1 MAGIPQL
8 GATID
13 FVNGPAF
20 ISTAFTLDDAVKGL
34 LGTGQLA
41 DADDSVD
48 ISSIILRASVRRGR
62 NRILNKFEAG
72 TAVVE
77 IKDDNGDWNP
87 ANTAGP
93 YYGKLVPLRKIRIF
107 ADYEGI
113 RYYLFSG
120 FITSYDTTFAL
131 GADEVS
137 RVILQCVD
145 GFRLLNNAAITTVP
159 DTGAGQL
166 SGARINK
173 LLDVVDWPLSQRDI
187 NAGNSTMQADPG
199 TANRTV
205 LEAIQTVENSE
216 FGGFFLDAEGN
227 ATFYSRTTVSQYA
240 DSTPVVFSDDG
251 IGIGYAQI
259 DLAFDDTLIINNVLV
274 QRLNGTNQV
283 VSDQTSIDDY
293 FIHSGARTGIL
304 VQTDTEALN
313 QATMILESRKDASLR
328 IDSMTLNL
336 VDDGQVARNIAGI
349 DLEIFD
355 LVTITKSM
363 PGSTSITSELFVQ
376 GLQHDI
382 TRTTFTTKILTSEPI
397 IQAFILDSATQGVL
411 DVAGVLSY

>member
-13 FVNGPAF
+13 FTNGPAF
-20 ISTAFTLDDAVKGL
+20 ISTAFTLDDTIKGK

-41 DADDSVD
+41 DSDDSVD
-48 ISSIILRASVRRGR
+48 ISNIILRSSIRRGR

-77 IKDDNGDWNP
+77 IKDETGDWNP

-93 YYGKLVPLRKIRIF
+93 YYGKLIPLRKIRIF
-107 ADYEGI
+107 ADYNGV

-137 RVILQCVD
+137 RVILNCVD

-159 DTGAGQL
+159 DSGAGQL
-166 SGARINK
+166 SGTRINK
-173 LLDVVDWPLSQRDI
+173 LLDVVDWPEFQRDI
-187 NAGNSTMQADPG
+187 NAGDSTMQADPG
-199 TANRTV
+199 TADRTV

-240 DSTPVVFSDDG
+240 DSTPTVFSDTGSG
-251 IGIGYAQI
+251 IAYAQI
-259 DLAFDDTLIINNVLV
+259 DLAFDDTLIVNDVSV
-274 QRLNGTNQV
+274 QRLNGTNQT
-283 VSDQTSIDDY
+283 VSDQTSIDNY

-304 VQTDTEALN
+304 VQTDTESLN
-313 QATMILESRKDASLR
+313 QATMILQARKNATLR

-336 VDDGQVARNIAGI
+336 VDDGQTARNIAGI
-349 DLEIFD
+349 NLEIFD
-355 LVTITKSM
+355 LVTITKTM

-397 IQAFILDSATQGVL
+397 IQAFILDSTSQGIL

>member
-8 GATID
+8 GAEID

-20 ISTAFTLDDAVKGL
+20 ISTAFTLDNVVKGV

-93 YYGKLVPLRKIRIF
+93 YYGKLVPLRKIRVF

-137 RVILQCVD
+137 KVILQCVD
-145 GFRLLNNAAITTVP
+145 GFRLLNNAAISTVP

-166 SGARINK
+166 SGTRINK
-173 LLDVVDWPLSQRDI
+173 LLDVVDWPQSQRDI
-187 NAGNSTMQADPG
+187 NAGDSTMQADPG
-199 TANRTV
+199 TADRTV
-205 LEAIQTVENSE
+205 LGAIQTVEDSE
-216 FGGFFLDAEGN
+216 FGGFFVDAEGN

-240 DSTPVVFSDDG
+240 DSTPVVFNDNG
-251 IGIGYAQI
+251 TGIGYAQI
-259 DLAFDDTLIINNVLV
+259 DLAFDDTLIVNNVSV
-274 QRLNGTNQV
+274 QRLNGTNQT
-283 VSDQTSIDDY
+283 VSDQTSIDSY

-304 VQTDTEALN
+304 VQTDQESLD
-313 QATMILESRKDASLR
+313 QATMILESRKDATLR

-336 VDDGQVARNIAGI
+336 VDDGQEARNIAGV

-355 LVTITKSM
+355 LVNVTKAM
-363 PGSTSITSELFVQ
+363 PGSTSITKELFVQ

-397 IQAFILDSATQGVL
+397 IQAFILDSQTQGVL
-411 DVAGVLSY
+411 GVAGVLSY

>member
-8 GATID
+8 GAEID

-20 ISTAFTLDDAVKGL
+20 ISTAFTIGDPIRGR

-41 DADDSVD
+41 DGSDIVD
-48 ISSIILRASVRRGR
+48 ITSIILRSSIRRGR

-87 ANTAGP
+87 ANVSGP
-93 YYGKLVPLRKIRIF
+93 YYGKLIPLRKIRIY

-120 FITSYDTTFAL
+120 FITSYDTQFAI
-131 GADEVS
+131 GANEVS

-166 SGARINK
+166 SGTRINK
-173 LLDVVDWPLSQRDI
+173 LLDVVDWPISQRDI
-187 NAGNSTMQADPG
+187 NAGDSTMQADPG
-199 TANRTV
+199 TADRTV
-205 LEAIQTVENSE
+205 LEAIQTVEDSE

-251 IGIGYAQI
+251 SEIGFAQI
-259 DLAFDDTLIINNVLV
+259 DLAFDDTLIVNEVSV
-274 QRLNGTNQV
+274 QRLNGTNQT
-283 VSDQTSIDDY
+283 VSDQTSIDNY
-293 FIHSGARTGIL
+293 FKHSGARTGIL
-304 VQTDTEALN
+304 VQSDTESLD
-313 QATMILESRKDASLR
+313 QAKMILSSRKDATLR

-336 VDDGQVARNIAGI
+336 VDDGQIARNIAGI

-355 LVTITKSM
+355 LVNITKAM
-363 PGSTSITSELFVQ
+363 PGSTSITRELFVQ
-376 GLQHDI
+376 GVQHDV

-397 IQAFILDSATQGVL
+397 IQAFIIGSTSQGIL
-411 DVAGVLSY
+411 GVAGVLSY

>member
-8 GATID
+8 GAEID

-20 ISTAFTLDDAVKGL
+20 ISTAFTLDDPVKGL
-34 LGTGQLA
+34 LDTGQLA
-41 DADDSVD
+41 TADDSVD
-48 ISSIILRASVRRGR
+48 ISSIILRSSIRRGR

-93 YYGKLVPLRKIRIF
+93 YFGKLVPLRKIRIF

-159 DTGAGQL
+159 DSGAGQL
-166 SGARINK
+166 SGTRINK

-187 NAGNSTMQADPG
+187 NPGDSTMQADPG
-199 TANRTV
+199 TADRTV
-205 LEAIQTVENSE
+205 VEAIQTVENSE

-227 ATFYSRTTVSQYA
+227 ATFYSRTTVSQFA

-251 IGIGYAQI
+251 TGIGYAQI
-259 DLAFDDTLIINNVLV
+259 DLAFDDTLIVNNVSV

-313 QATMILESRKDASLR
+313 QATMILQSRKDATLR

-336 VDDGQVARNIAGI
+336 VDDGQEARNIAGLN
-349 DLEIFD
+349 LEIFD
-355 LVTITKSM
+355 LVNITKAM
-363 PGSTSITSELFVQ
+363 PGSTSITKELFVQ
-376 GLQHDI
+376 GMQHDI

-397 IQAFILDSATQGVL
+397 IQAFILDSTVQGIL

>member
-20 ISTAFTLDDAVKGL
+20 ISTAFTLDDAIKGQ

-48 ISSIILRASVRRGR
+48 ISSIILRSSVRRGR

-77 IKDDNGDWNP
+77 IKDDTGDWNP

-93 YYGKLVPLRKIRIF
+93 YYGNLVPLRKIRIF
-107 ADYEGI
+107 ADYDGI

-120 FITSYDTTFAL
+120 FITSYDTQFAI

-137 RVILQCVD
+137 RVILNCVD
-145 GFRLLNNAAITTVP
+145 GFRLFNNAAITTVSGTSP
-159 DTGAGQL
+159 GQL
-166 SGARINK
+166 SGARIEN
-173 LLDVVDWPLSQRDI
+173 LLDVIDWPNSQRAID
-187 NAGNSTMQADPG
+187 AGDSSMQADPG
-199 TANRTV
+199 TSRTV
-205 LEAIQTVENSE
+205 LEALQTVEDSE
-216 FGGFFLDAEGN
+216 FGGFFMSAEGD
-227 ATFYSRTTVSQYA
+227 ATFYSRNTVSLNA
-240 DSTPVVFSDDG
+240 DSTPVLFSDDG
-251 IGIGYAQI
+251 TEIGYAQI
-259 DLAFDDTLIINNVLV
+259 DLAFDDTLIVNNVSV
-274 QRLNGTNQV
+274 QRLNGTSQI
-283 VSDQTSIDDY
+283 VSDQTSIDSY

-304 VQTDTEALN
+304 VQTDQESLD
-313 QATMILESRKDASLR
+313 QASLILASRKDATLR

-336 VDDGQVARNIAGI
+336 VDDGQTARNIAGLE
-349 DLEIFD
+349 LEIFD
-355 LVTITKSM
+355 LVNVTKSM
-363 PGSTSITSELFVQ
+363 PGSTSITRELFVQ
-376 GLQHDI
+376 GVQHDI

-397 IQAFILDSATQGVL
+397 IQAFILDSATQGIL
-411 DVAGVLSY
+411 DTAGVLSY

>member
-20 ISTAFTLDDAVKGL
+20 IATAFTLDDAVKGL

-48 ISSIILRASVRRGR
+48 ISSIILRSSIRRGR

-77 IKDDNGDWNP
+77 IKDDTGDWNP
-87 ANTAGP
+87 ANTSGP
-93 YYGKLVPLRKIRIF
+93 YYGKLIPLRKIRIF
-107 ADYEGI
+107 ADYDGV

-137 RVILQCVD
+137 RVILNCVD

-166 SGARINK
+166 SGTRINK
-173 LLDVVDWPLSQRDI
+173 LLDVVDWPTSQRDI
-187 NAGNSTMQADPG
+187 NAGDSTMQADPG
-199 TANRTV
+199 TADRTV

-251 IGIGYAQI
+251 TGIGYAQI
-259 DLAFDDTLIINNVLV
+259 DLAFDDTLIVNDVSV
-274 QRLNGTNQV
+274 QRVNGTNQT
-283 VSDQTSIDDY
+283 VSDQTSIDNY
-293 FIHSGARTGIL
+293 FKHSGARTGIL
-304 VQTDTEALN
+304 VQTDTESLD
-313 QATMILESRKDASLR
+313 QATMILQSRKNATLR

-336 VDDGQVARNIAGI
+336 VDDGQVARNIAGV

-355 LVTITKSM
+355 LVNVTKTM

-376 GLQHDI
+376 GIQHDI

-397 IQAFILDSATQGVL
+397 IQAFILDSTSQGIL

>member
-8 GATID
+8 GASID
-13 FVNGPAF
+13 FANGPAF
-20 ISTAFTLDDAVKGL
+20 IPIAFTLGDPVKGK

-41 DADDSVD
+41 DADDQID
-48 ISSIILRASVRRGR
+48 ISDIILRSSIRRGR

-72 TAVVE
+72 TAVIE
-77 IKDDNGDWNP
+77 IKDDTGDWNP

-93 YYGKLVPLRKIRIF
+93 YYGKLIPLRKVQIW
-107 ADYEGI
+107 ADYEGV
-113 RYYLFSG
+113 RYYLYSG
-120 FITSYDTTFAL
+120 FVTSYDTTFAL

-137 RVILQCVD
+137 RVILNCVD
-145 GFRLLNNAAITTVP
+145 GFRLLNNAAITSVP

-166 SGARINK
+166 SGTRINK
-173 LLDVVDWPLSQRDI
+173 LLDVVYWPNSQRNI
-187 NAGNSTMQADPG
+187 NDGDSTMQADPG
-199 TANRTV
+199 TADRTV

-251 IGIGYAQI
+251 TGIGYAQI
-259 DLAFDDTLIINNVLV
+259 DLAFDDTLIVNDVSV
-274 QRLNGTNQV
+274 QRLNGTNQE
-283 VSDQTSIDDY
+283 VSDQTSIDNY
-293 FIHSGARTGIL
+293 FKHSGARTGIL
-304 VQTDTEALN
+304 VQTDTESLN
-313 QATMILESRKDASLR
+313 QATMILHARKDATLR

-355 LVTITKSM
+355 LVNITKTM

-397 IQAFILDSATQGVL
+397 IQAFILDSTSQGIL
-411 DVAGVLSY
+411 GVAGVLSY

>member
-8 GATID
+8 GASID

-20 ISTAFTLDDAVKGL
+20 ISTAFTLNDAVKGK

-77 IKDDNGDWNP
+77 IKDDTGDWNP

-93 YYGKLVPLRKIRIF
+93 YYGKLIPLRKIRIW
-107 ADYEGI
+107 ADYNGV

-120 FITSYDTTFAL
+120 FITSYDTTFAI

-137 RVILQCVD
+137 RVILNCVD
-145 GFRLLNNAAITTVP
+145 GFRLLNNVAISTVAN
-159 DTGAGQL
+159 TGAGQL
-166 SGARINK
+166 SGTRINS
-173 LLDVVDWPLSQRDI
+173 LLDASTWPTSQRAID
-187 NAGNSTMQADPG
+187 AGDSTMQADPG
-199 TANRTV
+199 TADRTV

-216 FGGFFLDAEGN
+216 FGGFFMSAEGN
-227 ATFYSRTTVSQYA
+227 ATFYSRTTVSQLA
-240 DSTPVVFSDDG
+240 DATPTIFSDTGVG
-251 IGIGYAQI
+251 ITYGQI
-259 DLAFDDTLIINNVLV
+259 DLAFDDTLIVNNVSV

-283 VSDQTSIDDY
+283 VSDQTSIDNY

-304 VQTDTEALN
+304 VQTDTESLD
-313 QATMILESRKDASLR
+313 QATMILQARKDATLR

-336 VDDGQVARNIAGI
+336 VDDGQTARNIAGI
-349 DLEIFD
+349 NLEIFD
-355 LVTITKSM
+355 LVNVTKAM
-363 PGSTSITSELFVQ
+363 PGSTSITRELFVQ

-382 TRTTFTTKILTSEPI
+382 TRTTFTSKILTSEPI
-397 IQAFILDSATQGVL
+397 IQAFILDSTTQGIL
-411 DVAGVLSY
+411 NVAGVLSY

>member
-8 GATID
+8 GAEID

-20 ISTAFTLDDAVKGL
+20 ISTAFTLDDPVKGL

-48 ISSIILRASVRRGR
+48 ISSIILRSSIRRGR

-77 IKDDNGDWNP
+77 IKDDTGDWNP
-87 ANTAGP
+87 ANTSGP
-93 YYGKLVPLRKIRIF
+93 YFGKLVPLRKIRIF

-145 GFRLLNNAAITTVP
+145 GFRLLNNSAITTVP

-166 SGARINK
+166 SGTRINK
-173 LLDVVDWPLSQRDI
+173 LLDVVDWPASQRDI
-187 NAGNSTMQADPG
+187 NVGDSTMQADPG

-216 FGGFFLDAEGN
+216 FGGFFVDAEGN

-251 IGIGYAQI
+251 TGIGYAQI
-259 DLAFDDTLIINNVLV
+259 DLAFDDTLIVNNVSV

-304 VQTDTEALN
+304 VQTDEEALN
-313 QATMILESRKDASLR
+313 QATMILESRKNAALR

-397 IQAFILDSATQGVL
+397 IQAFILDSVSQGIL

>member
-20 ISTAFTLDDAVKGL
+20 IATAFTLDDAVKGL

-48 ISSIILRASVRRGR
+48 ISSIILRSSIRRGR

-77 IKDDNGDWNP
+77 IKDETGDWNP
-87 ANTAGP
+87 ANTSGP

-107 ADYEGI
+107 ADYDGV

-137 RVILQCVD
+137 RVILNCVD

-166 SGARINK
+166 SGTRINK
-173 LLDVVDWPLSQRDI
+173 LLDVVDWPTSQRDI
-187 NAGNSTMQADPG
+187 NAGDSTMQADPG
-199 TANRTV
+199 TADRTV

-251 IGIGYAQI
+251 TGIGYAQI
-259 DLAFDDTLIINNVLV
+259 DLAFDDTLIVNDVSV
-274 QRLNGTNQV
+274 QRVNGTNQT
-283 VSDQTSIDDY
+283 VSDQTSIDNY
-293 FIHSGARTGIL
+293 FKHSGARTGIL
-304 VQTDTEALN
+304 VQTDTESLD
-313 QATMILESRKDASLR
+313 QATMILQSRKDATLR

-336 VDDGQVARNIAGI
+336 VDDGQTARNIAGI

-355 LVTITKSM
+355 LVNVTKTM

-376 GLQHDI
+376 GIQHDI

-397 IQAFILDSATQGVL
+397 IQAFILDSTSQGIL

>member
-8 GATID
+8 GAEID

-20 ISTAFTLDDAVKGL
+20 ISTAFTLDNATKGL

-72 TAVVE
+72 TATVE

-131 GADEVS
+131 GANEVS

-145 GFRLLNNAAITTVP
+145 GFRLLNNAAISTVP

-166 SGARINK
+166 SGTRVNK
-173 LLDVVDWPLSQRDI
+173 LLDVVDWPTSQRDI
-187 NAGNSTMQADPG
+187 NAGDSTMQADPG
-199 TANRTV
+199 TADRTV
-205 LEAIQTVENSE
+205 LGAIQTVEDSE
-216 FGGFFLDAEGN
+216 FGGFFIDAEGN

-251 IGIGYAQI
+251 TGIGYAQI
-259 DLAFDDTLIINNVLV
+259 DLAFDDTLIVNNVSV
-274 QRLNGTNQV
+274 QRLNGTNQI
-283 VSDQTSIDDY
+283 VSDQTSIDSY

-304 VQTDTEALN
+304 VQSDTEALD
-313 QATMILESRKDASLR
+313 QATMILESRKDAALR

-336 VDDGQVARNIAGI
+336 VDDGQEARNIAGI

-355 LVTITKSM
+355 LVTVTKAM

-411 DVAGVLSY
+411 DTAGVLSY

>member
-8 GATID
+8 GAEID

-20 ISTAFTLDDAVKGL
+20 ISTAFTLGNATKGL

-72 TAVVE
+72 TATVE

-131 GADEVS
+131 GANEVS

-145 GFRLLNNAAITTVP
+145 GFRLLNNAAISTVP

-166 SGARINK
+166 SGTRINK
-173 LLDVVDWPLSQRDI
+173 LLDVVDWPQSQRDI
-187 NAGNSTMQADPG
+187 NAGDSTMQADPG
-199 TANRTV
+199 TADRTV
-205 LEAIQTVENSE
+205 LGAIQTVEDSE
-216 FGGFFLDAEGN
+216 FGGFFIDAEGN

-251 IGIGYAQI
+251 TGIGYAQI
-259 DLAFDDTLIINNVLV
+259 DLAFDDTLIVNNVSV
-274 QRLNGTNQV
+274 QRLNGTNQI
-283 VSDQTSIDDY
+283 VSDQTSIDSY

-304 VQTDTEALN
+304 VQSDTEALD
-313 QATMILESRKDASLR
+313 QATMILESRKDAALR

-336 VDDGQVARNIAGI
+336 VDDGQEARNIAGI

-355 LVTITKSM
+355 LVTVTKAM

-411 DVAGVLSY
+411 DTAGVLSY

>member
-20 ISTAFTLDDAVKGL
+20 ISAAFTLNDAVKGV

-72 TAVVE
+72 TATVE
-77 IKDDNGDWNP
+77 IKDDTGDWNP

-93 YYGKLVPLRKIRIF
+93 YYGKLVPLRKIRIY
-107 ADYEGI
+107 ADYQGV

-120 FITSYDTTFAL
+120 FITSYDTQFAL

-137 RVILQCVD
+137 RVVLQCVD

-166 SGARINK
+166 SGTRITK
-173 LLDVVDWPLSQRDI
+173 LLDAVDWPTSQRDI
-187 NAGNSTMQADPG
+187 NAGDSTMQADPG
-199 TANRTV
+199 TERTV
-205 LEAIQTVENSE
+205 LDAIQTVETSE
-216 FGGFFLDAEGN
+216 FGGFFVDAEGN
-227 ATFYSRTTVSQYA
+227 ATFYSRSTVAQYA
-240 DSTPVVFSDDG
+240 DSTPTVFSDDG
-251 IGIGYAQI
+251 SAIGYGQI
-259 DLAFDDTLIINNVLV
+259 DLAFDDTLIVNNVSV
-274 QRLNGTNQV
+274 QRLNGTNQI
-283 VSDQTSIDDY
+283 VSDQTSIDNY

-304 VQTDTEALN
+304 VQTDQEALD
-313 QATMILESRKDASLR
+313 QATMILKSRKDAALR

-336 VDDGQVARNIAGI
+336 VDDGQIARNIAGVA
-349 DLEIFD
+349 LEIFN
-355 LVTITKSM
+355 LVTVTKTM
-363 PGSTSITSELFVQ
+363 PGSTSVTKELFVQ
-376 GLQHDI
+376 GIQHDI

-397 IQAFILDSATQGVL
+397 IQAFILDSPTQGIL
-411 DVAGVLSY
+411 DSAAGVLSY

>member
-8 GATID
+8 GAEID

-20 ISTAFTLDDAVKGL
+20 ISTAFTLDSATKGL

-72 TAVVE
+72 TATVE
-77 IKDDNGDWNP
+77 IKDDTGDWNP

-120 FITSYDTTFAL
+120 FITSYDTTFTL
-131 GADEVS
+131 GANEVS

-145 GFRLLNNAAITTVP
+145 GFRLLNNAAISTVP

-166 SGARINK
+166 SGTRINK
-173 LLDVVDWPLSQRDI
+173 LLDVVDWPTSQRNVNSGD
-187 NAGNSTMQADPG
+187 STMQADPG
-199 TANRTV
+199 TADRTV
-205 LEAIQTVENSE
+205 LGAIQTVEDSE
-216 FGGFFLDAEGN
+216 FGGFFIDAEGN

-251 IGIGYAQI
+251 TGIGYAQI
-259 DLAFDDTLIINNVLV
+259 DLAFDDTLIVNNVSV
-274 QRLNGTNQV
+274 QRLNGTNQI
-283 VSDQTSIDDY
+283 VSDQTSIDSY

-313 QATMILESRKDASLR
+313 QATMILESRKDATLR

-336 VDDGQVARNIAGI
+336 VDDGQEARNIAGI

-355 LVTITKSM
+355 LVTVTKAM
-363 PGSTSITSELFVQ
+363 PGSTAITSELFVQ

-397 IQAFILDSATQGVL
+397 IQAFILDSTSQGIL

>member
-13 FVNGPAF
+13 FTNGPAF
-20 ISTAFTLDDAVKGL
+20 ISTAFTLDDAVKGV

-48 ISSIILRASVRRGR
+48 ISEIILRSSIRRGR

-72 TAVVE
+72 TAVIE
-77 IKDDNGDWNP
+77 IKDENGDWNP
-87 ANTAGP
+87 AKTAGP
-93 YYGKLVPLRKIRIF
+93 YYSKLIPLRKIRIF
-107 ADYEGI
+107 ADYEGV

-120 FITSYDTTFAL
+120 FVTSYDTTFAI
-131 GADEVS
+131 GANEVS
-137 RVILQCVD
+137 RVILNCVD
-145 GFRLLNNAAITTVP
+145 GFRLLNNAAISTVP

-166 SGARINK
+166 SGTRINK
-173 LLDVVDWPLSQRDI
+173 LLDVVDWPQSQRDI
-187 NAGNSTMQADPG
+187 NTGDSTMQADPG
-199 TANRTV
+199 TADRTV

-240 DSTPVVFSDDG
+240 DSTPTVFSDTGSG
-251 IGIGYAQI
+251 ISYSQI
-259 DLAFDDTLIINNVLV
+259 DLAFDDTLIVNNVSV
-274 QRLNGTNQV
+274 QRLNGTNQI
-283 VSDQTSIDDY
+283 VSDQTSIDNY

-304 VQTDTEALN
+304 VQTDAESLN
-313 QATMILESRKDASLR
+313 QATMILQSRKDATLR

-336 VDDGQVARNIAGI
+336 VDDGQEARNIAGVN
-349 DLEIFD
+349 LEIFD
-355 LVTITKSM
+355 LVNVTKTM

-397 IQAFILDSATQGVL
+397 IQALILDSTSQGIL
-411 DVAGVLSY
+411 GVAGVLSY